1 MNSPNNRTDQSPK
14 TLGRY
19 VSGVIALAVAM
30 VIVVVF
36 ADLGDTNHR
45 AMWPHIVVF
54 AVLLFIGE
62 TRRSWFR
69 FHDGGEVSPGWA
81 FAFGIVLLGSPTA
94 AVAAIA
100 FSALVADLAERKDA
114 IKIAFNAG
122 QITLSLALGS
132 LLLRAFGVTGPITQY
147 NSISPKAAIGIM
159 ISGTAVFVING
170 FLTCQVMALYHRTT
184 LRSFLGRDFVVSISA
199 DGALLALSPI
209 FVVAVTYSLYLLPLL
224 FVTAALVYQSTQ
236 QALHRAHEANH
247 DPLTKLLN
255 RRAFAGRLEGF
266 LVSHGS
272 EESTRGAVLL
282 FDLDGFKEVNDRLGH
297 QVGDRLLQGVAD
309 QISAAAPVGSLAARL
324 GGDEFAVLVP
334 DVGDDREALAMAEHL
349 RRRLTRPIDVDG
361 FPLSV
366 DLSVG
371 MAFAPTHGHTPTELL
386 GAADIAMYRAKR
398 YRTGVEL
405 YKVNGTRA
413 EAGRVNLLGQLSSAL
428 EQGQLSVHYQPQTPF
443 ATGEPNAV
451 EALIR
456 WRHPVHGFIP
466 PSDFIFLAEQTE
478 LIGPITEFVLGQAAE
493 DAIVLDE
500 FDLRMAVNVSSRN
513 LQDRRFPNLVL
524 RQLEA
529 AGLSPTRVELE
540 ITESAIASEPER
552 SRFTIAALRE
562 AGITVAIDDFG
573 NGYSSFS
580 LLRDLHVDRLKID
593 RTFIEGLPS
602 SERQQ
607 HIVKSIVVLAKGL
620 GLATVAEGV
629 EDEATWKLLAE
640 LGCDVA
646 QGFLI
651 ARPMPITDLT
661 KWMDVRRKV
670 SVLEQVSA

>member
-1 MNSPNNRTDQSPK
+1 MNSDRLPDNNRVLK
-14 TLGRY
+14 AY
-19 VSGVIALAVAM
+19 VFGVIAIAALAVAA
-30 VIVVVF
+30 VVTT
-36 ADLGDTNHR
+36 DLLDANSA
-45 AMWPHIVVF
+45 AMWPHIAVF
-54 AVLLFIGE
+54 TALLVIGE

-69 FHDGGEVSPGWA
+69 FNDGGEVSPGWA
-81 FAFGIVLLGSPTA
+81 FAFGIVLFGSPT
-94 AVAAIA
+94 VAIIAIA
-100 FSALVADLAERKDA
+100 AATLAADVTERKPA
-114 IKIAFNAG
+114 LKMAFNIG
-122 QITLSLALGS
+122 QVSLSLGAGA
-132 LLLRAFGVTGPITQY
+132 LLLRLFGVDGPLTQY
-147 NSISPKAAIGIM
+147 RSISPNAAIGVM
-159 ISGTAVFVING
+159 VSGTVVFVLNG
-170 FLTCQVMALYHRTT
+170 LLTGQVLAIYHRTT
-184 LRSFLGRDFVVSISA
+184 LRSLIGRDFVISISA

-224 FVTAALVYQSTQ
+224 FVTAALVFQSTQ

-255 RRAFAGRLEGF
+255 RRAFATHLEGF
-266 LVSHGS
+266 LVSHGADS
-272 EESTRGAVLL
+272 GTRGAVLI

-297 QVGDRLLQGVAD
+297 QIGDRLLQGVAD

-552 SRFTIAALRE
+552 SRYTIAALRE

>member
-1 MNSPNNRTDQSPK
+1 MNSPNVRRDDLSK
-14 TLGRY
+14 LLY
-19 VSGVIALAVAM
+19 LYIAAVVTLAVLA
-30 VIVVVF
+30 VGVVSVVDYF
-36 ADLGDTNHR
+36 DTDSS
-45 AMWPHIVVF
+45 ALWPHIVVF
-54 AVLLFIGE
+54 ALLLLVGE

-94 AVAAIA
+94 AVAAIGI
-100 FSALVADLAERKDA
+100 SAVVADLTERKDA
-114 IKIAFNAG
+114 IKVAFNAG

-132 LLLRAFGVTGPITQY
+132 LLLRAFGVNGLITQ
-147 NSISPKAAIGIM
+147 NQSISPKAAIGIM

-170 FLTCQVMALYHRTT
+170 FLTCQVMALYHRTR

-255 RRAFAGRLEGF
+255 RRAFATHLEGF
-266 LVSHGS
+266 LVSHAA
-272 EESTRGAVLL
+272 ENTRGAVLL

-297 QVGDRLLQGVAD
+297 QVGDLLLQGVAD

-478 LIGPITEFVLGQAAE
+478 LIGPVTEFVLGQAAD

-593 RTFIEGLPS
+593 RTFIEDLPG

-620 GLATVAEGV
+620 GLTTVAEGV
-629 EDEATWKLLAE
+629 EDEETWKLLDE

-651 ARPMPITDLT
+651 ARPMPVTDLSN
-661 KWMDVRRKV
+661 WMDVRRKV